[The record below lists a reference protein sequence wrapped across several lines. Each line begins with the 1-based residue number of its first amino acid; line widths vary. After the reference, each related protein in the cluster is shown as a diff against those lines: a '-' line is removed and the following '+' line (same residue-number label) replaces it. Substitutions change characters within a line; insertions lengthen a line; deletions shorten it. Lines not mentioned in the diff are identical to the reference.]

1 MNEMILSIS
10 LFTAFCKKSAYN
22 VGLQSFDRLS
32 FINIEE
38 TTNDENTAKKD
49 SSRAIFMYY
58 STTDIKVS
66 TTSKLISLSS
76 FISSIGGNLGLFCGF
91 SFLSSFFYV
100 YRIIQGLLHN
110 RTRQSNS
117 FDPISL

>member
-1 MNEMILSIS
+1 MHLYELNNLVNSI
-10 LFTAFCKKSAYN
+10 FTALCKKSSYN

-32 FINIEE
+32 FINVEE
-38 TTNDENTAKKD
+38 MLEDENIAKKD
-49 SSRAIFMYY
+49 FTRAIYMYY

-66 TTSKLISLSS
+66 TTSKVISLSS

-100 YRIIQGLLHN
+100 CKIFQGLLNN
-110 RTRQSNS
+110 RTRQK
-117 FDPISL
+117 